1 MRLETSLEQTVVC
14 PETIKPID
22 EERFYRGIESLPQT
36 LINVSFQPNVADLK
50 YFNNDLSLLKYSKFE
65 ISKVH
70 VVRLLRYWDSKI

>member
-36 LINVSFQPNVADLK
+36 LIF
-50 YFNNDLSLLKYSKFE
+50 LSMYLSNPMLQTLN
-65 ISKVH
+65 ISTMIY
-70 VVRLLRYWDSKI
+70 L

>member
-36 LINVSFQPNVADLK
+36 LIFLSMYLSNPMLQTLNISTMIYLYSNILSLK
-50 YFNNDLSLLKYSKFE
+50 YPKFTSLGC
-65 ISKVH
+65 
-70 VVRLLRYWDSKI
+70 